1 MKVQILT
8 VRRNYLFLLAIL
20 SVLCIN
26 AQPNKR
32 TNHWFFADN
41 IGIDFN
47 SGEPIQG
54 FPCPVDSIDWGSTST
69 ISDTNGNL
77 LFYSNG
83 ERVYNKNHQLMDNS
97 WAGIDYVPGAQSALC
112 VPVPGS
118 EKLFYIF
125 TMNIFKLIY
134 NQPLNFYHTIDMN
147 LNSGL
152 GGIIDTDT
160 LPNAWDAAEQLNVS
174 YFNDK
179 SGFWL
184 IVRKYKE
191 HKYAAY
197 KVTSEGVNSN
207 PILSDAPNRY
217 ITFGNDPNYGNMKIS
232 YNKKY
237 IIFIYNFFDVSVA
250 DIEVCRFNN
259 TSGEIEFMYSFQL
272 HELFTNNPL
281 YQTSSGEFSPDSKF
295 FYVAGFLSSENTSHI
310 FQFDMDFVENENLF
324 LQSAVQVGEPVGYN
338 LQLAS
343 DGKIYC
349 CSKNNYGPQDNIVS
363 VINQPGK
370 KGLAC
375 DFQENVLTIN
385 NGAIFLPFVNF
396 ATDFLHRFD
405 FDGICES
412 DTFSFDPW
420 FFPEP
425 VSIQWNFG
433 DPASGTNNT
442 SFDSHPTHKFTDGG
456 IYEVSVY
463 VVYPDGRIEETSRE
477 VEVEYSPEPN
487 LGPDTTI
494 CNSTD
499 IILDAECGPH
509 QYVWSTGQFGTS
521 QITVSDTGWYCVEVT
536 SDGGCFGY
544 DSIHISNFVIAI
556 ADSSN
561 LILSPT
567 TCGGSTGAIR
577 GLDIVGAPPFS
588 YQWYDDLGNPI
599 STSIDLYQLPV
610 GNYTLQV
617 TDGNNCQTT
626 IGPYSIID
634 AGDVL
639 VAGVD
644 FTDEHCNQQDGSII
658 VTATSGLGDMLYY
671 SIDNGSNYYQNLGVF
686 ENLPSGSYAVR
697 VHDSTMCEDAYV
709 NNPVIIN
716 NILHPDITDV
726 EIIAETAGMN
736 NGQINIFANSPI
748 DTIYFS
754 NDAGSTSQVNNG
766 LFTNLAAGFYT
777 CVVSDKYGCDTTF
790 IVEVP
795 EDITIKLEAIAGED
809 GVCPGTVA
817 HVPLLVS
824 NFSDVKNFVSTL
836 TFNPDKLTCQSYTNT
851 NPNIEDSLEVFL
863 FPAEGRIELLWSD
876 QPVTLTANTKLLD
889 IVFEASTTGGSL
901 IEWDGTTGACA
912 FFNSSGTQIPVIYRV
927 GEVIIFKEVYFS
939 LIDKEV
945 CEGETVILTP
955 SLWSSNGQVVY
966 NWTFP
971 DGSTSQNQS
980 LVLNEIELSEG
991 GNYTIKVTDTAG
1003 CYLESA
1009 TNITVFETPWPQ
1021 FAIEDTIYT
1030 QDPIDL
1036 DAGYG
1041 FLHYWWNTGDTTQS
1055 IWVEN
1060 QGWYLAEVESQQG
1073 CIGKDSSYVI
1083 FSTTPEP
1090 VNMYFPDAFTPNG
1103 DGLNDDFKV
1112 VTPLYQ
1118 MEVFSLSIF
1127 NRWGALIFETSDI
1140 SQGWDGTFQGT
1151 PCPAGSYVFKVSYNA
1166 SMYSNTLP
1174 EVKMGTVMLVR

>member
-1 MKVQILT
+1 MYKLEIVKSIIL
-8 VRRNYLFLLAIL
+8 NYFTFITFLFLSL
-20 SVLCIN
+20 SIY

-32 TNHWFFADN
+32 TNHWFFKDN

-47 SGEPIQG
+47 SGIPVQG
-54 FPCPVDSIDWGSTST
+54 SPCPLDSIDWGGTST
-69 ISDTNGNL
+69 MSDTNGNL
-77 LFYSNG
+77 LFYSDG
-83 ERVYNKNHQLMDNS
+83 EDVYNKDHEKMQNS
-97 WAGIDYVPGAQSALC
+97 WAGEEFSPGIQGALC
-112 VPVPGS
+112 MPKPGS
-118 EKLFYIF
+118 ENLFYVF
-125 TMNIFKLIY
+125 TVCMFQY
-134 NQPLNFYHTIDMN
+134 YQPINFYHTIDMS
-147 LNSGL
+147 LNDGL
-152 GGIIDTDT
+152 GGIVDTDT
-160 LPNAWDAAEQLNVS
+160 IPSAWDACEQLNAS
-174 YFNDK
+174 YFRDK
-179 SGFWL
+179 SGYW
-184 IVRKYKE
+184 IIMRKYRE
-191 HKYAAY
+191 HKYAAW
-197 KVTSEGVNSN
+197 KVTDQGLDPN
-207 PILSDAPNRY
+207 PVLSVAPNRY
-217 ITFGNDPNYGNMKIS
+217 FSNGDPNMGYMKIS
-232 YNKKY
+232 YDKKY
-237 IIFIYNFFDVSVA
+237 IVFMYTHSEIDHA
-250 DIEVCRFNN
+250 DIEICKFNN
-259 TSGEIEFMYSFQL
+259 DTGEIVFLYSFQL
-272 HELFTNNPL
+272 KELFTNNPN
-281 YQTSSGEFSPDSKF
+281 YRTSNGDFSPDSKF
-295 FYVAGFLSSENTSHI
+295 FYLAGRQNSENVSRI
-310 FQFDMDFVENENLF
+310 FQFDMQYIEDEDAFKESIVKI
-324 LQSAVQVGEPVGYN
+324 GEPIGYN

-343 DGKIYC
+343 NGKIYC
-349 CSKNNYGPQDNIVS
+349 FANGQNDNNIC
-363 VINQPGK
+363 VINKPDR
-370 KGLAC
+370 KGLDC
-375 DFQENVLTIN
+375 VFEENVLTIN
-385 NGAIFLPFVNF
+385 YGGIFLPFVNF
-396 ATDFLHRFD
+396 APDFLHRFD

-412 DTFSFDPW
+412 DTFTFDPW

-425 VSIQWNFG
+425 TSIQWNFG

-442 SFDSHPTHKFTDGG
+442 SFDKHPTHKFTDGG

-463 VVYPDGRIEETSRE
+463 VVYPNGRVEETSRE

-494 CNSTD
+494 CNFAN
-499 IILDAECGPH
+499 INLDAECGPH

-521 QITVSDTGWYCVEVT
+521 QITVSDTGWYWVEVT

-556 ADSSN
+556 ADTSN

-577 GLDIVGAPPFS
+577 GLEIAGAPPFS

-599 STSIDLYQLPV
+599 SASIDLYQLPV

-726 EIIAETAGMN
+726 EITAETAGMN
-736 NGQINIFANSPI
+736 NGQINIIANSPI

-754 NDAGSTSQVNNG
+754 NDAGSTSQINNG

-777 CVVSDKYGCDTTF
+777 CVVSDKFGCDTTF

-851 NPNIEDSLEVFL
+851 NPNIEDSLEVLL
-863 FPAEGRIELLWSD
+863 FPAEGRIEIRWSD
-876 QPVTLTANTKLLD
+876 QPVTLTTNTKLLD

-939 LIDKEV
+939 LNDKEV

-955 SLWSSNGQVVY
+955 SLWSSNGQVEY
-966 NWTFP
+966 NWTYP

-980 LVLNEIELSEG
+980 LVLNEIGLSEE
-991 GNYTIKVTDTAG
+991 GNYTIKITDTAG

-1009 TNITVFETPWPQ
+1009 TNITVFESPWPQ

-1060 QGWYLAEVESQQG
+1060 EGWYLAEVESQQG

-1090 VNMYFPDAFTPNG
+1090 VNMYFPNAFTPNG
-1103 DGLNDDFKV
+1103 DGLNDEFKV
-1112 VTPLYQ
+1112 VTPSYDL
-1118 MEVFSLSIF
+1118 EVFSLSIF
-1127 NRWGALIFETSDI
+1127 NRWGAMIFHTTDI
-1140 SQGWDGTFQGT
+1140 SQGWDGTYQGS
-1151 PCPAGSYVFKVSYNA
+1151 PCQAGTYVFKVTYNT
-1166 SMYSNTLP
+1166 SMYSNAAP
-1174 EVKMGTVMLVR
+1174 EAKMGTVMLVR